1 MNKAERLWRLRDGVL
16 AWLYELRI
24 EGRAIAAAEPAAFMA
39 ATSWS
44 DIEVT
49 GRELNDAVEWLMEEG
64 YVDDHGTMQRVVV
77 RPRLTP
83 YGEKYA
89 ASGRSVRDLPGVV
102 EVNSPYLHLEGSS
115 GVAVAFES
123 NNLTQTVKVQQT
135 VEQAQVLA
143 ETIERALPV
152 ITDNQVRADAEQL
165 ALEIRAES
173 KSEEPKPGR
182 LKELAAKAMTAIATA
197 AGTEFGK
204 ASGGGVGVDRQRQA
218 DRHQS
223 SRSVT
228 KSRRNLDRFCSWQQW
243 QASIGLWGQSWPERH
258 VPTRVTDRYR

>member
-16 AWLYELRI
+16 AWLYELRVD
-24 EGRAIAAAEPAAFMA
+24 GRTISAAEPAAFMV

-44 DIEVT
+44 DTDVT
-49 GRELNDAVEWLMEEG
+49 DDELNDAVEWLMEEG
-64 YVDDHGTMQRVVV
+64 YVDGRGTMQRVVL

-102 EVNSPYLHLEGSS
+102 EVNSPYLHIEGSS

-123 NNLTQTVKVQQT
+123 NNVTQTVNVQQK
-135 VEQAQVLA
+135 VEQAQALA
-143 ETIERALPV
+143 GAIERALPA
-152 ITDNQVRADAEQL
+152 IADEQVRADAEQL

-173 KSEEPKPGR
+173 QSAEPKPGR
-182 LKELAAKAMTAIATA
+182 FKELATKAMTAIATA

-204 ASGGGVGVDRQRQA
+204 AIIDTALPLVS
-218 DRHQS
+218 
-223 SRSVT
+223 
-228 KSRRNLDRFCSWQQW
+228 
-243 QASIGLWGQSWPERH
+243 
-258 VPTRVTDRYR
+258 